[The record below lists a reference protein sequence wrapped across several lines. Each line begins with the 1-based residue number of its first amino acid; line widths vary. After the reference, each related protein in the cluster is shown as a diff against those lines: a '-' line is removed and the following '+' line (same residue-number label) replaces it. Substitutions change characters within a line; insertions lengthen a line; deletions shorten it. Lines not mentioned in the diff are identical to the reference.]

1 MASAQAEGFEVVADE
16 ADEAD
21 AAAEAEAEAEEE
33 VNHVSCGSGCVGAS
47 VVCVCGPS

>member
-1 MASAQAEGFEVVADE
+1 MASAQAEGFEVV

-33 VNHVSCGSGCVGAS
+33 VNQVSCGSGCVGAF

>member
-1 MASAQAEGFEVVADE
+1 VAVASAQAEGFEVVADE
-16 ADEAD
+16 AD
-21 AAAEAEAEAEEE
+21 AAAEAEAEEE